1 MHPNTSPA
9 ANKFVH
15 IIHLHDTA
23 LCVLVLDLRAEDY
36 AVIDRAVVGFG
47 IGVNLMTGETGAGK
61 SQLIDA
67 LEMLLSESIHLHNS
81 YTAKTGCLS
90 PIKSA
95 ISKNKL
101 TRSG

>member
-15 IIHLHDTA
+15 IIHLHNTA
-23 LCVLVLDLRAEDY
+23 LCVLDLRSEDY
-36 AVIDRAVVGFG
+36 AAIDRAVVGFG
-47 IGVNLMTGETGAGK
+47 TGVNLMTGETGAGK

-90 PIKSA
+90 PRKSA
-95 ISKNKL
+95 TSKNKL